1 MIMDSIP
8 IDMNELDSKIA
19 YIQVTH
25 VTPYFEKYELEI
37 RQTEFEQNH
46 NVLCF
51 MFETP
56 FTKEGKP
63 RGSPEEQWKRRTILT
78 SRFISILFMVLFINI
93 YFNLYC
99 MILAQ
104 YSFPYIK
111 KRILVVEKRIMEL
124 SPIEVAL
131 DEMRQ
136 RVQEL
141 EDVALI
147 GPTDVK
153 KLQLRLQGSIC
164 VTVNAG
170 PLAYA
175 SAFLD
180 PALSPQYPDDK
191 VEELKDIFRYIF

>member
-8 IDMNELDSKIA
+8 IDITELDSKIA

-25 VTPYFEKYELEI
+25 VTPYFEKYELET

-46 NVLCF
+46 NISCF

-56 FTKEGKP
+56 FTKEGKA
-63 RGSPEEQWKRRTILT
+63 RGIPEEQWKRRTILT
-78 SRFISILFMVLFINI
+78 SKFTSLLCTILFIDI
-93 YFNLYC
+93 YVIAYF
-99 MILAQ
+99 MISAQ

-111 KRILVVEKRIMEL
+111 KRILVIEKRIMEL

-191 VEELKDIFRYIF
+191 VEELKDVFRYVF

>member
-1 MIMDSIP
+1 M
-8 IDMNELDSKIA
+8 
-19 YIQVTH
+19 
-25 VTPYFEKYELEI
+25 F
-37 RQTEFEQNH
+37 
-46 NVLCF
+46 VL
-51 MFETP
+51 
-56 FTKEGKP
+56 
-63 RGSPEEQWKRRTILT
+63 
-78 SRFISILFMVLFINI
+78 V
-93 YFNLYC
+93 
-99 MILAQ
+99 AQ
-104 YSFPYIK
+104 YVFPYVK
-111 KRILVVEKRIMEL
+111 KRIGIAEKRIVEL

-180 PALSPQYPDDK
+180 PALSPQYSDDK
-191 VEELKDIFRYIF
+191 VEELKDVFRYILLSYPLSCAILQSFIMNPLAITGNLSRYVTQHYKLIAN

>member
-1 MIMDSIP
+1 M
-8 IDMNELDSKIA
+8 
-19 YIQVTH
+19 
-25 VTPYFEKYELEI
+25 F
-37 RQTEFEQNH
+37 
-46 NVLCF
+46 VL
-51 MFETP
+51 
-56 FTKEGKP
+56 
-63 RGSPEEQWKRRTILT
+63 
-78 SRFISILFMVLFINI
+78 V
-93 YFNLYC
+93 
-99 MILAQ
+99 AQ
-104 YSFPYIK
+104 YVFPYVK
-111 KRILVVEKRIMEL
+111 KRIGIAEKRIVEL

-191 VEELKDIFRYIF
+191 VEELKDVFRYILSSYPLSCVILQSFIINLAFAENLSRYATQHYKLIAN

>member
-1 MIMDSIP
+1 
-8 IDMNELDSKIA
+8 
-19 YIQVTH
+19 
-25 VTPYFEKYELEI
+25 
-37 RQTEFEQNH
+37 
-46 NVLCF
+46 
-51 MFETP
+51 
-56 FTKEGKP
+56 
-63 RGSPEEQWKRRTILT
+63 
-78 SRFISILFMVLFINI
+78 
-93 YFNLYC
+93 
-99 MILAQ
+99 
-104 YSFPYIK
+104 
-111 KRILVVEKRIMEL
+111 MEL

-191 VEELKDIFRYIF
+191 VEELKDVFRYDFHQIVDMVSTPCLKLIHYNIFCFTGNLLKYVTRLCK

>member
-1 MIMDSIP
+1 
-8 IDMNELDSKIA
+8 
-19 YIQVTH
+19 
-25 VTPYFEKYELEI
+25 
-37 RQTEFEQNH
+37 
-46 NVLCF
+46 
-51 MFETP
+51 MFA
-56 FTKEGKP
+56 FT
-63 RGSPEEQWKRRTILT
+63 
-78 SRFISILFMVLFINI
+78 
-93 YFNLYC
+93 
-99 MILAQ
+99 AQ
-104 YSFPYIK
+104 YAFPYIK
-111 KRILVVEKRIMEL
+111 KRIGIAEKRIVEL

-180 PALSPQYPDDK
+180 PALSPQYSDDK
-191 VEELKDIFRYIF
+191 VEELKDVFRYVLSLSRARDMWKS

>member
-1 MIMDSIP
+1 M
-8 IDMNELDSKIA
+8 
-19 YIQVTH
+19 
-25 VTPYFEKYELEI
+25 
-37 RQTEFEQNH
+37 
-46 NVLCF
+46 
-51 MFETP
+51 
-56 FTKEGKP
+56 
-63 RGSPEEQWKRRTILT
+63 
-78 SRFISILFMVLFINI
+78 
-93 YFNLYC
+93 
-99 MILAQ
+99 
-104 YSFPYIK
+104 K
-111 KRILVVEKRIMEL
+111 KRIGIAEKRIVEL

-180 PALSPQYPDDK
+180 PALSPQYSDDK
-191 VEELKDIFRYIF
+191 VEELKDVFRYVSFYVLLSLYMWYRNIMTYGRAVILENLSRYATRHYKLIAN

>member
-1 MIMDSIP
+1 M
-8 IDMNELDSKIA
+8 
-19 YIQVTH
+19 
-25 VTPYFEKYELEI
+25 
-37 RQTEFEQNH
+37 
-46 NVLCF
+46 
-51 MFETP
+51 
-56 FTKEGKP
+56 
-63 RGSPEEQWKRRTILT
+63 
-78 SRFISILFMVLFINI
+78 
-93 YFNLYC
+93 
-99 MILAQ
+99 
-104 YSFPYIK
+104 K
-111 KRILVVEKRIMEL
+111 KRIGIAEKRIVEL

-191 VEELKDIFRYIF
+191 VEELKDVFRYDIFFVFCNI

>member
-1 MIMDSIP
+1 MSNSNNP
-8 IDMNELDSKIA
+8 II
-19 YIQVTH
+19 
-25 VTPYFEKYELEI
+25 KYLFDYLRSFFIEEEA
-37 RQTEFEQNH
+37 RR
-46 NVLCF
+46 
-51 MFETP
+51 
-56 FTKEGKP
+56 FTFVVP
-63 RGSPEEQWKRRTILT
+63 T
-78 SRFISILFMVLFINI
+78 
-93 YFNLYC
+93 
-99 MILAQ
+99 AQ
-104 YSFPYIK
+104 YAFPYVK
-111 KRILVVEKRIMEL
+111 KRIGIAEKRIVEL

-191 VEELKDIFRYIF
+191 VEELKDVFRYVLSSYARVIYARLQFHL

>member
-1 MIMDSIP
+1 MF
-8 IDMNELDSKIA
+8 
-19 YIQVTH
+19 V
-25 VTPYFEKYELEI
+25 
-37 RQTEFEQNH
+37 
-46 NVLCF
+46 VLA
-51 MFETP
+51 
-56 FTKEGKP
+56 
-63 RGSPEEQWKRRTILT
+63 
-78 SRFISILFMVLFINI
+78 
-93 YFNLYC
+93 
-99 MILAQ
+99 AQ
-104 YSFPYIK
+104 YAFPYVK
-111 KRILVVEKRIMEL
+111 KRIGIAEKRIVEL

-147 GPTDVK
+147 RPTDVK

-191 VEELKDIFRYIF
+191 VEELKDVFRYILSSCNLSYTRYCSYLRSSLTILGNLSRYVIQHYKLIAN

>member
-1 MIMDSIP
+1 MF
-8 IDMNELDSKIA
+8 L
-19 YIQVTH
+19 
-25 VTPYFEKYELEI
+25 
-37 RQTEFEQNH
+37 
-46 NVLCF
+46 VLA
-51 MFETP
+51 
-56 FTKEGKP
+56 
-63 RGSPEEQWKRRTILT
+63 
-78 SRFISILFMVLFINI
+78 
-93 YFNLYC
+93 
-99 MILAQ
+99 AQ
-104 YSFPYIK
+104 YSFPYVK
-111 KRILVVEKRIMEL
+111 KRIGIAEKRIVEL

-131 DEMRQ
+131 DEMKQ

-191 VEELKDIFRYIF
+191 VEELKDVFRYTFSHLASHNTSCVNRMNAR

>member
-1 MIMDSIP
+1 
-8 IDMNELDSKIA
+8 
-19 YIQVTH
+19 
-25 VTPYFEKYELEI
+25 
-37 RQTEFEQNH
+37 
-46 NVLCF
+46 
-51 MFETP
+51 
-56 FTKEGKP
+56 
-63 RGSPEEQWKRRTILT
+63 
-78 SRFISILFMVLFINI
+78 
-93 YFNLYC
+93 
-99 MILAQ
+99 
-104 YSFPYIK
+104 
-111 KRILVVEKRIMEL
+111 
-124 SPIEVAL
+124 
-131 DEMRQ
+131 MRQ

-191 VEELKDIFRYIF
+191 VEELKDVFRYVVFFYVLCNLYLESMCVDNLLLRIVFTENLSRYVT

>member
-1 MIMDSIP
+1 MSF
-8 IDMNELDSKIA
+8 A
-19 YIQVTH
+19 
-25 VTPYFEKYELEI
+25 
-37 RQTEFEQNH
+37 
-46 NVLCF
+46 
-51 MFETP
+51 
-56 FTKEGKP
+56 
-63 RGSPEEQWKRRTILT
+63 
-78 SRFISILFMVLFINI
+78 
-93 YFNLYC
+93 
-99 MILAQ
+99 AQ
-104 YSFPYIK
+104 YAFPYVK
-111 KRILVVEKRIMEL
+111 KRIGIAEKRIVEL

-141 EDVALI
+141 EDVTLI
-147 GPTDVK
+147 GSTDVK

-191 VEELKDIFRYIF
+191 VDELKDVFRYVFHITISRYEGRYSIYFTITFVILGNSSRYATQRCKLIAN

>member
-1 MIMDSIP
+1 M
-8 IDMNELDSKIA
+8 
-19 YIQVTH
+19 
-25 VTPYFEKYELEI
+25 
-37 RQTEFEQNH
+37 
-46 NVLCF
+46 
-51 MFETP
+51 
-56 FTKEGKP
+56 
-63 RGSPEEQWKRRTILT
+63 
-78 SRFISILFMVLFINI
+78 
-93 YFNLYC
+93 
-99 MILAQ
+99 
-104 YSFPYIK
+104 K
-111 KRILVVEKRIMEL
+111 KRIGIAEKRIVEL

-191 VEELKDIFRYIF
+191 VEELKDVFRYDIFFLCFAIYSVKMQ